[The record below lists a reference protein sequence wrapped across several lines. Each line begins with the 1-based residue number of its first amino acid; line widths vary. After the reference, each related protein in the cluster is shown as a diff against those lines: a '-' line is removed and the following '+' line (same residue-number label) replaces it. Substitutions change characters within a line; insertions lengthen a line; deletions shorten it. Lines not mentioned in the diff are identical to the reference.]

1 MGQERGES
9 LVIGDRRTGATGA
22 QVEYPVRV
30 SRSEESAGLE
40 PSRVYAGIHEDR
52 EDAFDGTPL
61 WLLSFGK
68 PPQLRCLRCRAPI
81 TRLSARY

>member
-40 PSRVYAGIHEDR
+40 PSRVYV
-52 EDAFDGTPL
+52 
-61 WLLSFGK
+61 
-68 PPQLRCLRCRAPI
+68 
-81 TRLSARY
+81 